1 MDLAF
6 RSVASSAEANIFQIG
21 YGGTRGRGRIGS
33 EAGFEFPS
41 IHEEGSPLK
50 QTDAASGIGL
60 ILHIVR
66 NPNSKQRKCRRRC
79 ATKSTALLCLVQ

>member
-1 MDLAF
+1 M
-6 RSVASSAEANIFQIG
+6 Q
-21 YGGTRGRGRIGS
+21 GRGRMGS
-33 EAGFEFPS
+33 EAGFEFPR

-50 QTDAASGIGL
+50 QTDASGIGL

-79 ATKSTALLCLVQ
+79 ATKSIALLCLVQ